1 MLYLQNITII
11 IHNNF
16 VFVRNKQMFLGVMNY
31 YSNLEVR
38 IYNLMI
44 TCLIL

>member
-16 VFVRNKQMFLGVMNY
+16 VLVRNKQMFLGVNY